1 LVASGFVLFRQ
12 LIDEDL
18 GCASY
23 LVGDEAAGVAVAVD
37 PPYAIEPLL
46 AAADAAGVRIVR
58 VLETHTHADHLSGHG
73 RLALEHGVP
82 TSIHALA
89 GPEYP
94 FEPLEDGAAIRV
106 GSVELRVVHTPG
118 HRPEHCSF
126 LVSGVAGGGSAG
138 AEAGAGVGSTEPPKS
153 AGGGSAGAEAGAGV
167 GSTEPPKSAGGG
179 SAGAEA
185 GAGVGSTEPP
195 KSAGGGSA
203 GAEAGAA
210 ELVLTGDSLFV
221 GDAARPDLAVG
232 AAEGAE
238 GLFHSLRRLAELPD
252 PVSVYP
258 GHVAGSL
265 CGRAMSAQPS
275 STIGA
280 ERRSNPMLAIGELG
294 RFVAESA
301 SVTAPRPP
309 TVERCVAL
317 NRGPFVGA
325 APPLPRVAVPGG
337 VVVLDVRDAHAFA
350 AGHLPRALSVPVA
363 GSSFATKAAFVLPGG
378 PVLLHADSPEQAE
391 LAARRL
397 RAIGL
402 LDEPA
407 GYLVDPAGAT
417 ETLEPVAVSELD
429 DLGATIVDV
438 REPAEFAEGS
448 IPGAVNIPYREA
460 AAARL
465 EGPVVT
471 VCESGARAAV
481 AASVLVRNG
490 VDARAV
496 IDGGVTGYRRRSAG

>member
-153 AGGGSAGAEAGAGV
+153 AGGGSAGAEAGA
-167 GSTEPPKSAGGG
+167 
-179 SAGAEA
+179 
-185 GAGVGSTEPP
+185 
-195 KSAGGGSA
+195 
-203 GAEAGAA
+203 A

-294 RFVAESA
+294 RFIAESA